1 MPTKTMSSLIPMRVI
16 SAVIEIGFES
26 VSSTKSLPDEG
37 QIRQWVEAV
46 LKGRLETAELGI
58 RIVDEDE
65 SAELNQTYR
74 DKPGPT
80 NVLSFPFEMPELPEG
95 FASNEEDKIP
105 ANLLGDLVICAP
117 VVIREAAEQGKP
129 EQAHWAHMTVHGV
142 LHLLGYDHLDEREA
156 AEMENL
162 ERQVLA
168 DLGIP
173 DPYEMN

>member
-1 MPTKTMSSLIPMRVI
+1 MSSPIQTRVI
-16 SAVIEIGFES
+16 SAVIEVGFET
-26 VSSTKSLPDEG
+26 VSSAKNQPDEK
-37 QIRQWVEAV
+37 QISQWVEAV

-95 FASNEEDKIP
+95 FASDENDEIP

-117 VVIREAAEQGKP
+117 VVVREAAEQNKP
-129 EQAHWAHMTVHGV
+129 EQAHWAHMIIHGV
-142 LHLLGYDHLDEREA
+142 LHLLGYDHLEPAEA

-162 ERQVLA
+162 ERQVL
-168 DLGIP
+168 DGLGIP
-173 DPYEMN
+173 DPYESN